1 MGFPASRLRTKVVA
15 LLLTLLT
22 LWAFGAW
29 VTLRDGLN
37 LVWVQTL
44 DARVYAPTEPLVLNL
59 QDERR
64 LSLGYLGAPQPP
76 PREPLEVERR
86 RVRAD
91 VATFRAEAQTWF
103 AKLAARPELE
113 RRIARALVEL
123 DGLTAV
129 REAIDAR
136 RIDRLTAAQAFT
148 EAIESIFR
156 IYGSLGNLDAGD
168 IDRRAENLIRFTEA
182 RELASQADALLTG
195 AYAANRI
202 SEAEHAQ
209 VIQLIGAERLI
220 ADEAVA
226 ELPRSDQDRYRQ
238 ALRAG
243 PVAALRAVEDRIVQ
257 EGRPNGRPAVPADQW
272 RSTVDPGLAELL
284 RLQVA
289 GGDELVRAATPG
301 AIGTVVRMLVM
312 FFLGLA
318 AVIISM
324 NTARSMVRQLERLRL
339 AALRLANE
347 RLPDLVARLGR
358 GEPVDLGKEAPPLKV
373 GPDEIGQVAH
383 AFNVAQETAVRIA
396 VEQAQLRRGVRDI
409 FLSLARRT
417 QALIHR
423 QLTLLDAMERR
434 ENDPEELEDLFR
446 VDHLATRMR
455 RNAEN
460 LIVLSGATPGRAWRR
475 NVPMIDVLRGAVAE
489 VEDYARVSV
498 LPVGAVDLAGRA
510 VGDVIHLIA
519 ELIENALSFSPP
531 QTDVHVG
538 GQLVANGFAI
548 EIEDRGLGMSAEDRA
563 AANERIATQHEFT
576 HIGGAAQLGLYVV
589 SRLIE
594 RHGIR
599 VRLKDSPYGG
609 ITAVVL
615 LPIALITDRSAEG
628 EPATGSMP
636 VERLAASA
644 VGESLRRPPGQDLGR
659 PPDQVPGSRPGREPA
674 HAADR
679 EPGHAAGWEPGHAPG
694 QDPGRHPGRDP
705 GHGPEQHP
713 EREAA
718 REPAPASRRDA
729 DRRSEPVATGS
740 ASVLPGTPPADPIV
754 ATATTVPARSSPGRR
769 AASASPG
776 TSPTSAGSTAAGGPA
791 SLTRSGLPV
800 RVRQANLAPAL
811 RDGGERTEPEPAEE
825 YTPRTPEQIR
835 RMMSSYQSGTRRGR
849 SSAVPPPDDGSGAG
863 AAPPQA

>member
-15 LLLTLLT
+15 LLLTLLA

-44 DARVYAPTEPLVLNL
+44 DAQVYAPTEPLILHL

-64 LSLGYLGAPQPP
+64 LSLGYLGAPQAP
-76 PREPLEVERR
+76 PRESLEVERR

-91 VATFRAEAQTWF
+91 VTTFRAAAQTWF
-103 AKLAARPELE
+103 AKLAARPELD
-113 RRIARALVEL
+113 RRVARALVEL
-123 DGLTAV
+123 DGLAAV

-136 RIDRLTAAQAFT
+136 RIDRQTAAQAFT
-148 EAIESIFR
+148 EAIGSIFR
-156 IYGSLGNLDAGD
+156 VYGSLGNLDAGD
-168 IDRRAENLIRFTEA
+168 VDRRAENLIRFTRA

-202 SEAEHAQ
+202 SESEHAQ

-226 ELPRSDQDRYRQ
+226 ELPQADQDRYRQ

-243 PVAALRAVEDRIVQ
+243 PVAVLRAVEDRIVQ
-257 EGRPNGRPAVPADQW
+257 EGRPNGRPAVPADEW
-272 RSTVDPGLAELL
+272 RGTVDPGLAELL

-289 GGDELVRAATPG
+289 GGDELVRADAPG
-301 AIGTVVRMLVM
+301 AIGIVVRMLVM

-358 GEPVDLGKEAPPLKV
+358 GEPVDIDKEAPPLTV

-423 QLTLLDAMERR
+423 QLTLLDTMERR

-589 SRLIE
+589 SRLTE

-615 LPIALITDRSAEG
+615 IPIALITDRSAEG
-628 EPATGSMP
+628 EPAAGSMP

-644 VGESLRRPPGQDLGR
+644 IGGNLRRPPGQEPGRLPDQEPGGR
-659 PPDQVPGSRPGREPA
+659 PDREPA
-674 HAADR
+674 
-679 EPGHAAGWEPGHAPG
+679 HAAGWEPGHASG

-705 GHGPEQHP
+705 VRGSARHP
-713 EREAA
+713 ERDAA
-718 REPAPASRRDA
+718 GEPAQGSRWDA
-729 DRRSEPVATGS
+729 GRRSERVATGS
-740 ASVLPGTPPADPIV
+740 TNALEGIAPADP
-754 ATATTVPARSSPGRR
+754 AAAAARTGFSPARG
-769 AASASPG
+769 SAPAGPG
-776 TSPTSAGSTAAGGPA
+776 TSPTSAGSTVTSGSA

-825 YTPRTPEQIR
+825 HTPRTPEQIR

-849 SSAVPPPDDGSGAG
+849 SSAVPPLDDGSGAG
-863 AAPPQA
+863 AAPPEA